1 MCMERVLRD
10 VSTGIVVV
18 PHMPE
23 KFTAVFAQRLSDFCP
38 IDVRKAMGNNRCRTL
53 SVSEK

>member
-38 IDVRKAMGNNRCRTL
+38 IDVRKAMGNNRCLTL